1 MMMMMIKMN
10 QNKKSHHGFQKQQEA
25 QKIGLK
31 VTSPIG
37 QWLTRQVIEAHQ
49 ILILAYKKFITNHI

>member
-1 MMMMMIKMN
+1 MLLN
-10 QNKKSHHGFQKQQEA
+10 QNQKSHHGFLEKHQA

-37 QWLTRQVIEAHQ
+37 QWLIRQVIEAPQ
-49 ILILAYKKFITNHI
+49 ILILAYKKLIANHI